1 MAVHRDRAVR
11 ARAGFVLASTFFRL
25 GMSSEAQD
33 AVHDGVRL
41 LDRTCPPHWGAEH
54 HMALALYTSYGRAGP
69 ADWELFEEAVRRARM
84 LDEPILLLAVLNKY
98 AWASQHD
105 PAMRDRAVELIDEME
120 TLLEDGRIIPPAA
133 MLDTIAWI
141 RLSQGRVDDADRL
154 LGRALTA
161 RRTEPNDDAALLAH
175 LATVRHRQGRL
186 DEATRLLETARVVA
200 LRARTPALAVEAL
213 RHLAAVDADRGD
225 FRRAYRRLSR
235 FVAEQSATE
244 RAEAERQATILQSVY
259 GTQAERDQRLYYQ
272 ELAMRDP
279 LTRLYNRRHVER
291 ELPLLLRDSGVAV
304 AMIDVDH
311 FKEINDNHSHEVG
324 DEVLAQLAALLHE
337 HAVSMAPAGFCARL
351 GGEEF
356 LLVAPAVAPTT
367 AVASLQQLQ
376 HTRRDPPVGAG
387 PSSNAPDDQ
396 HRARDHRR
404 RRTFNPRPCSL
415 TPTRRCTWP
424 SETAATESR
433 RSSSAMGVNRPQA
446 AETISARLAVL
457 SVGPVGRLGGPGIG
471 IDAAIAS
478 GNAAGACCGAYRR
491 RPMAKSGRSRVRNG
505 PPHAGQASS
514 SAVAA
519 GVKRSRQSGQDA
531 RVTTDPQSSH
541 RRCTSAG
548 EASGRVASGQ
558 PTPAARTGLRDHRI
572 LQLGAAG
579 LEVHLVTTEAEDVQT
594 LPARTAILAAAAV
607 IVRDEKH
614 ERGCARDGIS
624 PLRVRPAARS
634 FGVAVA
640 MADRLSGPSGYRVAR
655 KARKTGCLNALTSA
669 TRLRP
674 INSELPGR
682 VVRWS

>member
-1 MAVHRDRAVR
+1 LAVVDHSAAGPDPGSPAARTRRAAELTALEIGIYLSLDGVAERAYEIGEEARAGDDTFGVARANLVRSDAIGRSGALEEALALQQAIAVAVRRDHAVR
-11 ARAGFVLASTFFRL
+11 ARAGFVLASSFFRL

-33 AVHDGVRL
+33 AVHDSVRL
-41 LDRTCPPHWGAEH
+41 LGRTCPPHWGTEH

-69 ADWELFEEAVRRARM
+69 ADWELFEEALRRARM

-98 AWASQHD
+98 AWAGQHD

-120 TLLEDGRIIPPAA
+120 TLLGDGRIIPPAA

-141 RLSQGRVDDADRL
+141 RLAQGRVGDADRL

-161 RRTEPNDDAALLAH
+161 KQTEPNDDAALLAH

-200 LRARTPALAVEAL
+200 LRARTPALAVDAL

-279 LTRLYNRRHVER
+279 LTRIYNRRHVER
-291 ELPLLLRDSGVAV
+291 QLPLLLRDNGVAV

-356 LLVAPAVAPTT
+356 LLVAPDVAPTT

-376 HTRRDPPVGAG
+376 QRVATHHWARVPARMRPTISTGLVVTVGGGVQPATVL
-387 PSSNAPDDQ
+387 AHADQ
-396 HRARDHRR
+396 TLYLAKRNGR
-404 RRTFNPRPCSL
+404 
-415 TPTRRCTWP
+415 
-424 SETAATESR
+424 
-433 RSSSAMGVNRPQA
+433 NRV
-446 AETISARLAVL
+446 ETIVL
-457 SVGPVGRLGGPGIG
+457 GDG
-471 IDAAIAS
+471 
-478 GNAAGACCGAYRR
+478 
-491 RPMAKSGRSRVRNG
+491 
-505 PPHAGQASS
+505 
-514 SAVAA
+514 
-519 GVKRSRQSGQDA
+519 
-531 RVTTDPQSSH
+531 
-541 RRCTSAG
+541 
-548 EASGRVASGQ
+548 GQ
-558 PTPAARTGLRDHRI
+558 PT
-572 LQLGAAG
+572 
-579 LEVHLVTTEAEDVQT
+579 
-594 LPARTAILAAAAV
+594 
-607 IVRDEKH
+607 
-614 ERGCARDGIS
+614 RGG
-624 PLRVRPAARS
+624 
-634 FGVAVA
+634 
-640 MADRLSGPSGYRVAR
+640 
-655 KARKTGCLNALTSA
+655 
-669 TRLRP
+669 
-674 INSELPGR
+674 
-682 VVRWS
+682 

>member
-1 MAVHRDRAVR
+1 LVAVDHSAAGPDPRSPAARVRRAAELTALEIGIYLSIEGVAERADAIGEDARAGDDTFGVARASLVRSDAIGRSGALEEALALQQAIAVAVHRDHAVR
-11 ARAGFVLASTFFRL
+11 ARAGFVLASSFFRL

-33 AVHDGVRL
+33 AVHDAVRL
-41 LDRTCPPHWGAEH
+41 LDRACPPHWGAEH

-69 ADWELFEEAVRRARM
+69 ADWELFEEAVRRARVFG
-84 LDEPILLLAVLNKY
+84 EPILLLAVLNKY
-98 AWASQHD
+98 AWASHHD
-105 PAMRDRAVELIDEME
+105 PGMRDRAVELIDEMD
-120 TLLEDGRIIPPAA
+120 TLLGNGRIIPPAA

-244 RAEAERQATILQSVY
+244 RAEADRQATILQSVY

-356 LLVAPAVAPTT
+356 LLVAPAVPPTT
-367 AVASLQQLQ
+367 AVASLQRLQ
-376 HTRRDPPVGAG
+376 QRVATH
-387 PSSNAPDDQ
+387 Q
-396 HRARDHRR
+396 WARVPARMH
-404 RRTFNPRPCSL
+404 P
-415 TPTRRCTWP
+415 
-424 SETAATESR
+424 
-433 RSSSAMGVNRPQA
+433 
-446 AETISARLAVL
+446 TISTGLVITADGGVQSATVLAHADQTL
-457 SVGPVGRLGGPGIG
+457 YL
-471 IDAAIAS
+471 
-478 GNAAGACCGAYRR
+478 
-491 RPMAKSGRSRVRNG
+491 AKRNG
-505 PPHAGQASS
+505 
-514 SAVAA
+514 
-519 GVKRSRQSGQDA
+519 RN
-531 RVTTDPQSSH
+531 RVEMIVLGDGS
-541 RRCTSAG
+541 
-548 EASGRVASGQ
+548 Q
-558 PTPAARTGLRDHRI
+558 PL
-572 LQLGAAG
+572 
-579 LEVHLVTTEAEDVQT
+579 
-594 LPARTAILAAAAV
+594 
-607 IVRDEKH
+607 
-614 ERGCARDGIS
+614 
-624 PLRVRPAARS
+624 
-634 FGVAVA
+634 
-640 MADRLSGPSGYRVAR
+640 PSG
-655 KARKTGCLNALTSA
+655 
-669 TRLRP
+669 
-674 INSELPGR
+674 
-682 VVRWS
+682 